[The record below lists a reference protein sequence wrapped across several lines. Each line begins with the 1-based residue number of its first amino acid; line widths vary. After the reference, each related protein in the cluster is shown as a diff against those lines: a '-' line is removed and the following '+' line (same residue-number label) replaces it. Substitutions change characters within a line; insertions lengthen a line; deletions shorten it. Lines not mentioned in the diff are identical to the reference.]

1 MKKVILLCVALVL
14 GYSFSQATPDYTGHW
29 TGYITQKSV
38 MALASNYHFSLSL
51 QQTDDE
57 ITGHSEIRMWDEQN
71 VFGVMELLGSY
82 NENELELKETEIV
95 REQIYSYAYWCLKNM
110 HLYLTVE
117 NGKEIL
123 RGNWNSDACSG
134 PGEVY
139 LEREAAI

>member
-1 MKKVILLCVALVL
+1 MA
-14 GYSFSQATPDYTGHW
+14 APDYSGNW

-38 MALASNYHFSLSL
+38 MALASNYHFTLRL

-57 ITGHSEIRMWDEQN
+57 ITGHSEIRMWDEEN
-71 VFGVMELLGSY
+71 VYGVMEVLGSF

-110 HLYLTVE
+110 HMYYSIE

-123 RGNWNSDACSG
+123 RGNWNSEACTG
-134 PGEVY
+134 PGEIY